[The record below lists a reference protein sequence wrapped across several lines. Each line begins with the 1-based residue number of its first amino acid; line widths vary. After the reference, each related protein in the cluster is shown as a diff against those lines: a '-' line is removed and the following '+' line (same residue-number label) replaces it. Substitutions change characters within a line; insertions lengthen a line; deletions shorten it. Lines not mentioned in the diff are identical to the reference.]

1 MTKPTKLTFDIDP
14 YKGAAAALVGLQIE
28 EMRLVS
34 MKGRE
39 QRLFAHI
46 SPLMSQPQRNK

>member
-28 EMRLVS
+28 GMRLVD
-34 MKGRE
+34 MKRKGSKAICSYLPIE
-39 QRLFAHI
+39 DTT
-46 SPLMSQPQRNK
+46 PGE